1 MMNKITQNIVC
12 NKCKQFI
19 LVISGAVEV
28 FYEKFVLEA
37 LQTSHDSS
45 CAGISMFIKSQTY
58 ELQVYLKET

>member
-12 NKCKQFI
+12 NKYKQFI
-19 LVISGAVEV
+19 LVISGAVEM

-45 CAGISMFIKSQTY
+45 CAGISMLIKSQTY

>member
-12 NKCKQFI
+12 NKYKQFI

-37 LQTSHDSS
+37 LQTSHVL
-45 CAGISMFIKSQTY
+45 AFI
-58 ELQVYLKET
+58 